1 MLAGWLLQP
10 FATSN
15 IYIYTHTH
23 FEHVAPRV
31 LIIEVYIDVENVS
44 KRQNYHLKRGER
56 FFKKI
61 HKLTEFNVQFWDL

>member
-15 IYIYTHTH
+15 IYIYTH
-23 FEHVAPRV
+23 FEHLAPRV
-31 LIIEVYIDVENVS
+31 LIEVYIDVENVS

-61 HKLTEFNVQFWDL
+61 HKLTEFNLQFWDL